1 MKKILILALVLSVFF
16 TMTSFGA
23 MFPDTKGHWAE
34 GYIDALAMEGVIN
47 GMPDG
52 TFEPESYVTREQFL
66 KINCN
71 CR

>member
-1 MKKILILALVLSVFF
+1 
-16 TMTSFGA
+16 

-66 KINCN
+66 KMLLIS
-71 CR
+71 